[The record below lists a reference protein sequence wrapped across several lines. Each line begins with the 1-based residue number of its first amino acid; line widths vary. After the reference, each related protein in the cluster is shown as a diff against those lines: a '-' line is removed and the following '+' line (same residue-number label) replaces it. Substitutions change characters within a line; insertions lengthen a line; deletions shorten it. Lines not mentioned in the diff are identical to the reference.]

1 MAAQYQNGIT
11 NIAIALLWYFIV
23 IVRMTSKTS
32 NYYPYTQDNTKV
44 TAYFNTGHLTQIAWM
59 NRTNP
64 ALELVTEMVNESKG
78 E

>member
-44 TAYFNTGHLTQIAWM
+44 TAYFTTGHLTQIA
-59 NRTNP
+59 
-64 ALELVTEMVNESKG
+64 
-78 E
+78 